1 MKSEL
6 SYIVSEE
13 VVKVSEEGKSALEI
27 LYGLTHAKTYACNEW
42 YLEMEVIAKSIGYE
56 EDYPLVDDGV
66 IHNVEVA
73 KLLEYLE
80 YYIYSVKEGVKQ

>member
-6 SYIVSEE
+6 NYIVGEE
-13 VVKVSEEGKSALEI
+13 GIEVSEEGESALEI

-42 YLEMEVIAKSIGYE
+42 YLEMEVIAKNTDYAC
-56 EDYPLVDDGV
+56 DYPLVDDGV

-73 KLLEYLE
+73 KLLEHLE
-80 YYIYSVKEGVKQ
+80 YYFYSVKELNND